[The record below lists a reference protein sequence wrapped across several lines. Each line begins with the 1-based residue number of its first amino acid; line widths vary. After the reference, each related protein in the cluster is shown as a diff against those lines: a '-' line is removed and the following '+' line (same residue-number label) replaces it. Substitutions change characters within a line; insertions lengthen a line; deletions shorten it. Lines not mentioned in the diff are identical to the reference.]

1 MAEGYILIVEDEL
14 PIAQGVAFHLR
25 RGGYRVEIAEDGESA
40 LDKVFL
46 DPPDLIILDLMLPGL
61 DGFSFCSRLRRRYDI
76 PVIILSARTSEE
88 DRLSGFEVGAD
99 DYVTKP
105 FSAAELIA
113 RVKAVLRRVQ
123 GGKTPEGPTQLASGP
138 IRLDLESR
146 KVWIR
151 DQEVHLSRKEFD
163 LLALFLQHPNR
174 VFTRDQLLKTVWED
188 SAEWETRT
196 IDTHI
201 HWLRKKLEDNPR
213 QPRYLQTVPGV
224 GYRFVP

>member
-14 PIAQGVAFHLR
+14 SIAQGVAFHLR
-25 RGGYRVEIAEDGESA
+25 REGYRVEIAEEGEGA
-40 LDKVFL
+40 LDKVSL

-61 DGFSFCSRLRRRYDI
+61 DGFSFCRRLRRKYDI

-105 FSAAELIA
+105 FSSAELIA
-113 RVKAVLRRVQ
+113 RVKAVLRRIR
-123 GGKTPEGPTQLASGP
+123 GGKAPEDRTQLAGGP
-138 IRLDLESR
+138 VRLDLESR

-174 VFTRDQLLKTVWED
+174 VFTRDHLLEAVWGD
-188 SAEWETRT
+188 SSEWGTRT
-196 IDTHI
+196 VDTHV
-201 HWLRKKLEDNPR
+201 HWLRKKIEDNPR
-213 QPRYLQTVPGV
+213 RPRYLQTVPGV